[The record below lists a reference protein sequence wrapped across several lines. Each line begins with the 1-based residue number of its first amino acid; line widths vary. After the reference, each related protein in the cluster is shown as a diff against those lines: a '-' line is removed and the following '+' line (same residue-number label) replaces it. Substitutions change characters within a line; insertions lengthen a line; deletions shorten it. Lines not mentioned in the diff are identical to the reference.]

1 MKSIRILLVLSLC
14 VMALSQTNTTNTTN
28 NTNPAAPSN
37 SLPEPFNFQPVPG
50 DDLLRETA
58 QLIPELANLTST
70 EKCVKKHAL
79 MLSSMSL
86 SEQVLF
92 YGSFIYQKTNFN
104 DTTRCFAAK
113 AFKKNFITL
122 VKGVNANFTSR
133 MTSDSKKVRQGLA
146 CISKTFSAVASSNS
160 TDYKE
165 PINNLVDSQARSNQ
179 CLASFVT
186 LLQNTLNIRRKYL
199 LLDSN
204 LQAYVTTVDASGSIT
219 GFTWTED
226 EVKIL
231 TPAFIEFAQC
241 YSAYPDAL
249 TSTIAEVQTRLAND
263 PSCVSA
269 APSRKEAEGDF
280 RFLQGQSSDSTNST
294 PAPTPSA
301 SSPAPTP
308 SASSPAPTPSAS
320 SPAPTPSASSPP
332 PNTKRKPVDPKKKN
346 INTIEIST
354 EMQTFIDAITLNLND
369 KGGLSAR
376 VSSALN
382 IALANDNIKKKCDFV
397 GFISSSLRNAQL
409 IQSEYFKIKANT
421 NCTEDYVML
430 ASNLGSVGNGTL
442 ECTAGCNTTSL
453 LWKSKPL
460 AQFAIGVGCAA
471 GNRFGFAYSSDAKSG
486 QLFDF
491 VGKNFNLCAGGAE
504 QSNKCAKFYANLAKS
519 VRMMQGSTNPTAPTN
534 SSSVGPAPANSS
546 SSGPAPA
553 KPSSSGPGPKPDT
566 NNCVSPMK
574 ATCQDAFNKHCK
586 DTNLFASLTNLSP
599 SQKGVNLPSACEN
612 IDPLNP
618 DYVPCFTWIAKNLI
632 RNSLYPRYSNI
643 INIQS
648 TIVNSQQSTLRY
660 LQTDSDAIVIVKT
673 DVTTSDSTVQLSDS
687 EFKLVATDAV
697 IDGSNAD
704 TQADS
709 TTQEKD
715 IVIPTSDV
723 SPVSPV
729 SPTNNNGTTT
739 NSTLSAG
746 YLVVSSFLLFI
757 VALVF

>member
-1 MKSIRILLVLSLC
+1 
-14 VMALSQTNTTNTTN
+14 MALSQTNTTNTTN
-28 NTNPAAPSN
+28 TTSPAAPSN
-37 SLPEPFNFQPVPG
+37 PRPEPLDYQPVPG
-50 DDLLRETA
+50 DDLLRETE
-58 QLIPELANLTST
+58 QLMGEFNKFVSEDCIR
-70 EKCVKKHAL
+70 KHAPL
-79 MLSSMSL
+79 LSWMSL
-86 SEQVLF
+86 SEQALF
-92 YGSFIYQKTNFN
+92 YVSFVNQKTYYKDANRCFDTITFKKSFIKF
-104 DTTRCFAAK
+104 
-113 AFKKNFITL
+113 
-122 VKGVNANFTSR
+122 VKGTNANFTSR
-133 MTSDSKKVRQGLA
+133 MSLESKKVRQGLA

-165 PINNLVDSQARSNQ
+165 PIDNLVDSQARSNQ

-186 LLQNTLNIRRKYL
+186 LLQNTLNNRRKYFFM
-199 LLDSN
+199 DST
-204 LQAYVTTVDASGSIT
+204 LQKNVSSLSGAGNIIA
-219 GFTWTED
+219 FAWTED

-269 APSRKEAEGDF
+269 VPTRKEAEGDY
-280 RFLQGQSSDSTNST
+280 RFLQGNSSSSTTNST
-294 PAPTPSA
+294 PATSG
-301 SSPAPTP
+301 SSPAP
-308 SASSPAPTPSAS
+308 SGSSPA
-320 SPAPTPSASSPP
+320 

-354 EMQTFIDAITLNLND
+354 EMQTYIDAITLNLNS
-369 KGGLSAR
+369 KGDLSAR
-376 VSSALN
+376 VASALTV
-382 IALANDNIKKKCDFV
+382 ALTNDNIKKKCDFV

-409 IQSEYFKIKANT
+409 IQSEYVKIKKNT

-442 ECTAGCNTTSL
+442 KCTAGCNTTSL

-460 AQFAIGVGCAA
+460 GQFAIGVGCAA
-471 GNRFGFAYSSDAKSG
+471 GNRFGFAYSSDPKSG

-504 QSNKCAKFYANLAKS
+504 QSNQCAKFYANLAKS
-519 VRMMQGSTNPTAPTN
+519 IRMMQGSTNQTSPANQT
-534 SSSVGPAPANSS
+534 SSGSAPASPS
-546 SSGPAPA
+546 SSGPAPM
-553 KPSSSGPGPKPDT
+553 KPAT

-574 ATCQDAFNKHCK
+574 ATCQDAFNKFCK
-586 DTNLFASLTNLSP
+586 DSNLFAGLNKLTP

-632 RNSLYPRYSNI
+632 RNSLFPRYTNI

-648 TIVNSQQSTLRY
+648 TIVNSQQTTLRY
-660 LQTDSDAIVIVKT
+660 LQTDAEAIVIVKN
-673 DVTTSDSTVQLSDS
+673 DITTSDSTLQMSDS

-697 IDGSNAD
+697 IDGSNPD

-715 IVIPTSDV
+715 IVIPTTDV

-729 SPTNNNGTTT
+729 VPTTNDTNTNGT
-739 NSTLSAG
+739 SSGSLSAG
-746 YLVVSSFLLFI
+746 YLVVSSFLLFV